1 MARVLHYRYQVTI
14 RRHWEQ
20 SSSSKIAE
28 GICNILSVDPTQ
40 APLVIPNELLGSRR
54 KKSLSLS
61 LSQLQFITVMWV
73 DGSST
78 DGLFIG
84 SYLLSTECGYHIKS
98 YTLLILTDFDYLGHF
113 YQIIVF
119 DLVKDIV
126 NLPHTQ
132 SNEILKGLS
141 KAAMHLLFN
150 KYLRSTC
157 LFCNIWSSVIYFYFF
172 KEIKFLLEISATE

>member
-1 MARVLHYRYQVTI
+1 
-14 RRHWEQ
+14 
-20 SSSSKIAE
+20 
-28 GICNILSVDPTQ
+28 
-40 APLVIPNELLGSRR
+40 
-54 KKSLSLS
+54 
-61 LSQLQFITVMWV
+61 MWV
-73 DGSST
+73 DSSST

-98 YTLLILTDFDYLGHF
+98 YTLLILTVDFDYLRHF

-119 DLVKDIV
+119 NLAKDIV

-141 KAAMHLLFN
+141 KAAMHLHFN

-157 LFCNIWSSVIYFYFF
+157 LFCNI
-172 KEIKFLLEISATE
+172 